1 MGTGVVVHQGMDAGA
16 GTLRSTAQLTCCGCF
31 CAGILNLMMLV
42 LVCANARLIV
52 ENLLKYG
59 VLANPAHW
67 LVLVAPDGGS

>member
-1 MGTGVVVHQGMDAGA
+1 
-16 GTLRSTAQLTCCGCF
+16 
-31 CAGILNLMMLV
+31 MMLV

-67 LVLVAPDGGS
+67 LVLVMPDGTSQLLPRWACII